1 MFFGLYQNGHIN
13 YVTVKRS
20 SRMKLS
26 IVFIVQKWR
35 ILLTVSCQGPLRKLM
50 RDISFK
56 IQ

>member
-20 SRMKLS
+20 SRVKLS

-35 ILLTVSCQGPLRKLM
+35 LCSLYHAKVL
-50 RDISFK
+50 
-56 IQ
+56 